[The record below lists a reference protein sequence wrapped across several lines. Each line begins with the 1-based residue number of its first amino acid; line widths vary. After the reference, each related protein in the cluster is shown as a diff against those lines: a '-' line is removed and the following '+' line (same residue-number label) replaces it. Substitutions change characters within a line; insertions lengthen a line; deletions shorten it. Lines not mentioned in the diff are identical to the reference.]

1 MKKALLFLLCV
12 VLSPLLFAQRIDS
25 TKIIYTVESVP
36 NPKVENSSV
45 SDPDKYLSEEDK
57 AAIDAILNSLD
68 DSTTAE
74 IAVVVLGSIGEAVPK
89 NFATELFNYWKI
101 GKKGK
106 DNGLLVL
113 TVIDQR
119 RTEFETGYGL
129 EAVLPDVLCYRLGN
143 QILVPQFKEGKYG
156 TGLRLLAA
164 EITSIISKNGEIE
177 ENTNTQTTS
186 NQENTSYQQTTY
198 SFIDELLHLF
208 SPYYPYSF
216 YFWICLLIGVVL
228 PFVIL
233 AILKSKQDAYDTYMQ
248 LRNLKY
254 LILIFIFPIPYLFVY
269 IYLTIKLKQLRN
281 EPRFSKIN
289 GLPMHK
295 LGDKEEDQ
303 YLTSGQVKEEA
314 LRSVDYDVW
323 ITEGEDKDL
332 LILRYDRRFSKYSNC
347 KKCGFK
353 AFSHDYSRTVVSPT
367 YDSEGQ
373 GVTVRSC
380 KHCNHTTRST
390 YSIARKTRPSE
401 SSSSSS
407 SSSSYSSWSG
417 GSSSYSSG
425 SSGGSSSWG
434 GGSSGGGGAGV
445 SW

>member
-1 MKKALLFLLCV
+1 M
-12 VLSPLLFAQRIDS
+12 AQNTDT
-25 TKIIYTVESVP
+25 TKVIYTVETVP
-36 NPKVENSSV
+36 DPKSINSSV
-45 SDPDKYLSEEDK
+45 SDPDKYLSEEYK
-57 AAIDAILNSLD
+57 AGIDAILNSLD

-74 IAVVVLGSIGEAVPK
+74 VAVVVLGSIGDEVPK
-89 NFATELFNYWKI
+89 NFATELFNHWKI

-106 DNGLLVL
+106 DNGLLIL

-129 EAVLPDVLCYRLGN
+129 EAVLPDVLCYRLGS

-156 TGLRLLAA
+156 TGLYNLAI
-164 EITSIISKNGEIE
+164 ELRRIILQNGIIE
-177 ENTNTQTTS
+177 DNTNTQ
-186 NQENTSYQQTTY
+186 NIPIEQPTY
-198 SFIDELLHLF
+198 SLIDEVLYLF
-208 SPYYPYSF
+208 SPNYPYAL
-216 YFWICLLIGVVL
+216 YFWACLLIGIVL

-233 AILKSKQDAYDTYMQ
+233 TMLKAKQDAYDTYMQ

-254 LILIFIFPIPYLFVY
+254 LILVFIFPLPYLFVY
-269 IYLTIKLKQLRN
+269 IYLTMKLKQLRN
-281 EPRFSKIN
+281 EPRYSKVN
-289 GLPMHK
+289 GKPMHK
-295 LGDKEEDQ
+295 LNDKEEDK

-390 YSIARKTRPSE
+390 YSIAKKTRPSE
-401 SSSSSS
+401 KSSS

-417 GSSSYSSG
+417 GSSSYSGG
-425 SSGGSSSWG
+425 SSSSSSSWG